1 MAADQYKLEKAVWS
15 TDDFD
20 EMYWHDSTI
29 HALGFT
35 SKTDLSFDIDYICH
49 AEENGP
55 QEPFSLW
62 VAPATLTFHN
72 VDDFQIAIDFSRII
86 RPLGME
92 IDGINKP
99 TFLKPWWNIYL
110 HDQGEIKFKTSGFTQ
125 YFRAE
130 PVMQTSGCFGLIE
143 RGGIS
148 FSKTPY
154 K

>member
-72 VDDFQIAIDFSRII
+72 VDDLQIAI
-86 RPLGME
+86 
-92 IDGINKP
+92 
-99 TFLKPWWNIYL
+99 
-110 HDQGEIKFKTSGFTQ
+110 
-125 YFRAE
+125 
-130 PVMQTSGCFGLIE
+130 
-143 RGGIS
+143 
-148 FSKTPY
+148 
-154 K
+154 